1 MFVYG
6 LEFFFLNSVW
16 FFFSFSFGSGLI
28 GAKTFFIGKQSVFF
42 ALKSFFNLKTAIEY
56 RDIGKLHSV
65 NGSVYKN
72 VQYNK
77 LMFSYIK

>member
-6 LEFFFLNSVW
+6 LEFFFNS
-16 FFFSFSFGSGLI
+16 FFFLLQFRFRSNRRQKHFLSVN
-28 GAKTFFIGKQSVFF
+28 KVFF

-65 NGSVYKN
+65 NGSMYKN
-72 VQYNK
+72 VEYNK
-77 LMFSYIK
+77 LLFSYIK